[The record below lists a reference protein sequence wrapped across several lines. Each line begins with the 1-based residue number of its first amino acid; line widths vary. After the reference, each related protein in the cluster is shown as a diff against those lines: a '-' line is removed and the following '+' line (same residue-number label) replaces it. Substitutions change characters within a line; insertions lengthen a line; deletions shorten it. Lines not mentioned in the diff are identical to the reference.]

1 MGDDYGY
8 FGSGSSGYAHYQQ
21 TFKSCF
27 GGSSGSDGGHHNNEP
42 DWSNLLTLL
51 KIGVLIVVPLYWT
64 VTALHIAFYDL
75 ASIEPITILIDLF
88 GTLAFRAGVVVAVT
102 FQEVDDA
109 PDAEAS
115 AEGDHKGLKNGDSLI
130 EKCHKL

>member
-88 GTLAFRAGVVVAVT
+88 GPMAFCYSSYNLVFLSFILLYSLRSAVYSS
-102 FQEVDDA
+102 A
-109 PDAEAS
+109 AIAS
-115 AEGDHKGLKNGDSLI
+115 
-130 EKCHKL
+130 